1 VDDFERRAEAINT
14 LANYGYIPVGPQS
27 RNLTLG
33 QLEAMAS
40 IARNPSAAQPR
51 PAVSFAIR
59 AGVAVSAVSWVVT
72 VVALVLAV
80 GYSHRTASFAWEAV
94 QCGRIHPYG
103 SSAQYQCWERQI
115 RQGAP
120 RFWEVP

>member
-40 IARNPSAAQPR
+40 VVRNPAPQP
-51 PAVSFAIR
+51 PPVVSFAIR